1 MSGVAIAAWRNAIL
15 GLRIYIGWEL
25 WRFPANIAAKTSI
38 PQRSHISP
46 TPTHARMIATKLL
59 LLLLLLLLPLAA
71 IGERANKDDATI
83 TKTKTIFD
91 GGNCLLKFS
100 AIFLLASL
108 IVFSCRNSDSS

>member
-1 MSGVAIAAWRNAIL
+1 
-15 GLRIYIGWEL
+15 
-25 WRFPANIAAKTSI
+25 
-38 PQRSHISP
+38 
-46 TPTHARMIATKLL
+46 MIATKLL

-83 TKTKTIFD
+83 TKTKTIVD